1 MPDKAFRSH
10 YNQRTYDMTSYYLA
24 SCLSSMTND
33 NSKSSNNAMCMVSEW
48 SSWSHCCVTCDTGM
62 RIRSRTMLKGRD
74 NPQCQSE
81 YQLMEK
87 ETCHG
92 MKPSCQQ
99 GRLTDIIEKKRIC
112 MQSLETGT
120 CTQYEQR
127 FYFNLD
133 MNKCLEFDYSG
144 CGANDN
150 NFLARDACED
160 TCDILLRGRTEDGK
174 DTRCMTLPWSEWSA
188 CSSVCR
194 QEFRDC
200 EVLSDSAQIYRLSDT
215 RKTMIKSMETAEK
228 KNKCMQPFEPGP
240 CTKFINRF
248 SFDVTT
254 RKYSNFQ
261 YDECR
266 DDENNF
272 MTQDECE
279 AMRDELIQNH
289 KSSIGFFSKTHDRF
303 FLISISEWS
312 SYMNAICHQV
322 GTQIRTRMY
331 ANKRAA
337 MAAHCTEHLEQQCTL
352 DGDNNQ
358 SKNKQKEMMMTS
370 LWSKQSHPKDWL
382 PEHLHWSDIIGA
394 VHSEEYSLWN
404 FGDIA
409 SNGLKQTKLGVIRNL
424 MIVLGLWTVNT
435 NNYEELHHPID
446 AGTDMGVRYDGPK
459 RPENPRNQPP
469 PFAKLSIKR
478 IMVQGVA
485 CPNGRP

>member
-194 QEFRDC
+194 RHKFDF
-200 EVLSDSAQIYRLSDT
+200 VH
-215 RKTMIKSMETAEK
+215 IK
-228 KNKCMQPFEPGP
+228 
-240 CTKFINRF
+240 
-248 SFDVTT
+248 
-254 RKYSNFQ
+254 
-261 YDECR
+261 
-266 DDENNF
+266 
-272 MTQDECE
+272 
-279 AMRDELIQNH
+279 
-289 KSSIGFFSKTHDRF
+289 
-303 FLISISEWS
+303 
-312 SYMNAICHQV
+312 
-322 GTQIRTRMY
+322 
-331 ANKRAA
+331 
-337 MAAHCTEHLEQQCTL
+337 
-352 DGDNNQ
+352 
-358 SKNKQKEMMMTS
+358 
-370 LWSKQSHPKDWL
+370 
-382 PEHLHWSDIIGA
+382 
-394 VHSEEYSLWN
+394 
-404 FGDIA
+404 
-409 SNGLKQTKLGVIRNL
+409 
-424 MIVLGLWTVNT
+424 
-435 NNYEELHHPID
+435 
-446 AGTDMGVRYDGPK
+446 
-459 RPENPRNQPP
+459 
-469 PFAKLSIKR
+469 
-478 IMVQGVA
+478 
-485 CPNGRP
+485 